1 MYLICE
7 KLVALDMFKLYTA
20 EVENQLDRRIR
31 SVRSDRGG
39 EYYGRFTKSGQNPS
53 AFALF
58 LAENDIVA
66 NYTMPGTPEQ
76 NGVAE
81 RRNRTL

>member
-7 KLVALDMFKLYTA
+7 KYEVLDAFKIYKV
-20 EVENQLDRRIR
+20 EVENQLNRQIK

-39 EYYGRFTKSGQNPS
+39 EYYGRFIESSQHLN

-58 LAENDIVA
+58 LREHGIIA
-66 NYTMPGTPEQ
+66 NYTMPGTLEQ
-76 NGVAE
+76 NGVAV
-81 RRNRTL
+81 